1 MTEKDQIDF
10 FTPPL
15 QQLGE
20 ESPLEILK
28 NECVEIMMKNIQQL
42 TPKEIR
48 HLIRKGK
55 WSKPTAGIAMGYA
68 QANLVILPQ
77 RYAFD
82 FLLFCQRNPKPCP
95 LLEVLEPGEF
105 QTKFLSSGADIRTD
119 IPRYHLYHQGKLQKT
134 LKEIKRLWKS
144 DWVSFLLGCSFSF
157 EEALLRANIPVRH
170 IEENKNVPMFIS
182 SIPCKSAGVFHGPL
196 VVTMRPIPPN
206 KVTQAVRITSRY
218 ASVHGA
224 PIHIGDP
231 LTIGIKDLRKP
242 DFGDPVTMKKGEVP
256 VFWACGVTPQAV
268 VMKTR
273 PDLCITH
280 VPGHMFISDL
290 LNEELAVL

>member
-1 MTEKDQIDF
+1 
-10 FTPPL
+10 
-15 QQLGE
+15 
-20 ESPLEILK
+20 
-28 NECVEIMMKNIQQL
+28 MKNVGQL

-48 HLIRKGK
+48 DLIRKGK
-55 WSKPTAGIAMGYA
+55 WDKPTAGLAMGYA

-77 RYAFD
+77 KYAFD

-105 QTKFLSSGADIRTD
+105 MTKFLSLDADIRTD
-119 IPRYHLYHQGKLQKT
+119 VPRYHIYQNGKLQET
-134 LKEIKRLWKS
+134 VKEIRSFWKP
-144 DWVSFLLGCSFSF
+144 DFVSFLLGCSFSF

-182 SIPCKSAGVFHGPL
+182 SILCKSAGVFHGPL
-196 VVTMRPIPPN
+196 VVTMRPIPSD
-206 KVTQAVRITSRY
+206 KVTQAVQITSCY

-231 LTIGIKDLRKP
+231 SAIGIKDLRKP
-242 DFGDPVTMKKGEVP
+242 DFGDPVTIKKREVP

-268 VMKTR
+268 VMKTK

-280 VPGHMFISDL
+280 APGHMFISDL
-290 LNEELAVL
+290 LNEKLAIL